1 MSAPAEWNRFGPVMF
16 GPAFKKPE
24 KLMKTRNVLIAAI
37 LTAAAATSAFAALS
51 PAKADWGKGPAQYI
65 MTAEEKAA
73 WKNLQTDAAA
83 DEFIALFWARRD
95 PTPAT
100 PRNEFHEDFD
110 ARVKTADAQFSHG
123 RTKGSMTDP
132 GRMLI
137 VFGGPSLPVKQITTQ
152 AASQPNSGDDHS
164 AGAGNFGDSG
174 GSADQIWIYEGDL
187 AQKLFGVPR
196 LEVKFHDQF
205 RSGDFRLATPS
216 VDPQSNAAQK
226 MVASF
231 ITQPGLT
238 KVPTY
243 DTPQTA
249 VAAKPAAPAAP
260 VAGIKTPALEAALAD
275 AKAGKASNKGA
286 ALAYAEFVSPA
297 GDPFVPVAVYVP
309 SSANI
314 AADGADT
321 IFGAVE
327 DASGTRVTA
336 FEEPA
341 KLTASRTD
349 YFVDKSLTL
358 QPGKYTAIVGLAKGG
373 QPVLVTSGPIEV
385 TGPTK
390 ESVGTSRLI
399 LSDNVYELGTAEP
412 PKSPFAFGKLKIVP
426 KGNLTFK
433 NSDELNYFV
442 EINNPGIDTATNLPK
457 LQFKLDLTGGPDKK
471 TISAPLTDAAPL
483 PLTGVPGPGHY
494 AILSTIPLA
503 EVKPALKAGDYT
515 LKMKIVDV
523 VSKQSYTVEQSFKV
537 GG

>member
-1 MSAPAEWNRFGPVMF
+1 MF
-16 GPAFKKPE
+16 GPAFNEPE
-24 KLMKTRNVLIAAI
+24 KLMKTRNFLIAAI
-37 LTAAAATSAFAALS
+37 LTAAVATSASAALS

-73 WKNLQTDAAA
+73 WKNIQTDAAA

-100 PRNEFHEDFD
+100 PRNEFQEDFD

-137 VFGGPSLPVKQITTQ
+137 IFGGPSLPVKQITTQ
-152 AASQPNSGDDHS
+152 GAPPSNSTGENAH
-164 AGAGNFGDSG
+164 AGAGSFNDSG
-174 GSADQIWIYEGDL
+174 ASADQIWTYEGDL
-187 AQKLFGVPR
+187 SQKLFGVPR
-196 LEVKFHDQF
+196 LEVKFHDQY
-205 RSGDFRLATPS
+205 RNGEFRLATPF
-216 VDPQSNAAQK
+216 VDPQSAAVQK

-243 DTPQTA
+243 DQ
-249 VAAKPAAPAAP
+249 AAAPVKAAPPAAP
-260 VAGIKTPALEAALAD
+260 VSGIKTAALEAAVAD

-286 ALAYAEFVSPA
+286 ALTYAEFVSPA
-297 GDPFVPVAVYVP
+297 GDPFVPVEVYIP

-314 AADGADT
+314 AADAADT

-341 KLTASRTD
+341 KLTSSRTD
-349 YFVDKSLTL
+349 YFADKSLTL
-358 QPGKYTAIVGLAKGG
+358 PPGKYTAIVGLAKGG

-385 TGPTK
+385 AGPSK
-390 ESVGTSRLI
+390 ETVGTSRLI

-442 EINNPGIDTATNLPK
+442 EVNNPGIDTATNLPK

-483 PLTGVPGPGHY
+483 PLTGAPGPGHY

-515 LKMKIVDV
+515 LKMKIVDM
-523 VSKQSYTVEQSFKV
+523 VSKQSYTVEQTFKV

>member
-1 MSAPAEWNRFGPVMF
+1 
-16 GPAFKKPE
+16 
-24 KLMKTRNVLIAAI
+24 MKTRNFLIAAI

-100 PRNEFHEDFD
+100 PRNEFREDFE

-137 VFGGPSLPVKQITTQ
+137 IFGGPSLPVKQIVTQ
-152 AASQPNSGDDHS
+152 GPAQASGTGEDTHTG
-164 AGAGNFGDSG
+164 GAGSFGDSG
-174 GSADQIWIYEGDL
+174 GSADQVWTYEGEL
-187 AQKLFGVPR
+187 SQKLFGVPR
-196 LEVKFHDQF
+196 LEVKFHDQY
-205 RSGDFRLATPS
+205 RNGDFRLATPF
-216 VDPQSNAAQK
+216 VDPQSNAVQK

-231 ITQPGLT
+231 ITQPNLT

-243 DTPQTA
+243 ETA
-249 VAAKPAAPAAP
+249 AAAPVKAALPTTP
-260 VAGIKTPALEAALAD
+260 VAGIKTAALEAALAD

-286 ALAYAEFVSPA
+286 AFVYAEFVSPA

-309 SSANI
+309 ASSSI

-327 DASGTRVTA
+327 DASGTRVTT
-336 FEEPA
+336 FEDPA

-385 TGPTK
+385 AGPSK
-390 ESVGTSRLI
+390 ETVGTSRLI

-426 KGNLTFK
+426 RGNLTFK
-433 NSDELNYFV
+433 NNDELNYFV
-442 EINNPGIDTATNLPK
+442 EVNNPGIDTATNLPK
-457 LQFKLDLTGGPDKK
+457 LQFKLDLSGGPDKK

-483 PLTGVPGPGHY
+483 PLTGAPGPGHY

>member
-1 MSAPAEWNRFGPVMF
+1 MF
-16 GPAFKKPE
+16 GPAINEPE
-24 KLMKTRNVLIAAI
+24 KLMKTRNFLIAAI
-37 LTAAAATSAFAALS
+37 LTAAVATSAFAALS
-51 PAKADWGKGPAQYI
+51 PAKADFGKGPAQYI

-73 WKNLQTDAAA
+73 WKNIQTDAAA

-100 PRNEFHEDFD
+100 PRNEFREEFE

-123 RTKGSMTDP
+123 RVNGSMTDP

-137 VFGGPSLPVKQITTQ
+137 LFGAPSAPIKRTT
-152 AASQPNSGDDHS
+152 S
-164 AGAGNFGDSG
+164 AGGTPSSTRSDMRNAEVGSFGDSG
-174 GSADQIWIYEGDL
+174 GSADMVWTYEGQL
-187 AQKLFGVPR
+187 AQKLFGMPR
-196 LEVKFHDQF
+196 LEVKFHDQYRNGEF
-205 RSGDFRLATPS
+205 KLTTPF
-216 VDPQSNAAQK
+216 VSNESAPAQK
-226 MVASF
+226 MIASF

-243 DTPQTA
+243 EAAA
-249 VAAKPAAPAAP
+249 VAKPSLPSTP
-260 VAGIKTPALEAALAD
+260 IAGVKTPALEAALAD

-297 GDPFVPVAVYVP
+297 GDPFVPVVVYVP

-314 AADGADT
+314 AADAADT

-327 DASGTRVTA
+327 DASGTRVTT

-358 QPGKYTAIVGLAKGG
+358 QPGKYTAIVGLAKAG
-373 QPVLVTSGPIEV
+373 QPVLVTTGPIEV
-385 TGPTK
+385 AGPSK

-399 LSDNVYELGTAEP
+399 LSDNVYELGNAEP
-412 PKSPFAFGKLKIVP
+412 PKAPFAFGKLKIVP
-426 KGNLTFK
+426 KGNLIFK
-433 NSDELNYFV
+433 NSDELNYFIEV
-442 EINNPGIDTATNLPK
+442 NNPGIDTASNLPK
-457 LQFKLDLTGGPDKK
+457 LQYKLDLTGGPEKT

-483 PLTGVPGPGHY
+483 PLTGAPGPGHY

-503 EVKPALKAGDYT
+503 EVKPALKPGNYT
-515 LKMKIVDV
+515 LKMKIVDT

>member
-1 MSAPAEWNRFGPVMF
+1 MF
-16 GPAFKKPE
+16 GPAFNEPE
-24 KLMKTRNVLIAAI
+24 KLMKTRNFLIAAI

-137 VFGGPSLPVKQITTQ
+137 IFGGPSLPVKQITTQ
-152 AASQPNSGDDHS
+152 GTQPTGDDAH
-164 AGAGNFGDSG
+164 AGAGSFSDSG
-174 GSADQIWIYEGDL
+174 GSADQIWTYEGDL
-187 AQKLFGVPR
+187 SQKLFGVPH
-196 LEVKFHDQF
+196 LEVKFHDQY
-205 RSGDFRLATPS
+205 RNGEFRLATPF
-216 VDPQSNAAQK
+216 VDPQSAAVQK

-243 DTPQTA
+243 EQ
-249 VAAKPAAPAAP
+249 AAAPVKAAAPAAP
-260 VAGIKTPALEAALAD
+260 VAGIKTAALEAAVAD

-297 GDPFVPVAVYVP
+297 GDPFVPVAVYIP

-314 AADGADT
+314 AADAADT

-336 FEEPA
+336 FEEKA

-358 QPGKYTAIVGLAKGG
+358 PPGKYTAIVGLAKAG

-385 TGPTK
+385 AGPSK
-390 ESVGTSRLI
+390 ETVGTSRLI

-442 EINNPGIDTATNLPK
+442 EVNNPGIDTATNLPK
-457 LQFKLDLTGGPDKK
+457 LQFKLDLSGGPDKK

-503 EVKPALKAGDYT
+503 EVKPALKPGDYT
-515 LKMKIVDV
+515 LKMKIVDM